1 MRGQWESSIRRL
13 NRHYQSAIP
22 PFEPPVKAIYH
33 DNMVIRWSAFELI
46 TDWNGTPVDIS
57 VTAIGPNWNDTQQ
70 TSFWGWGSKITDIEL
85 PATIIGSSNSIE
97 YRGTYN
103 DYIDAQTVYGDL
115 PNYETPYFGG
125 SKDPSNLIFYINGGA
140 SRLANSNLELTIETS
155 ITVYIT
161 YEKVK
166 TDQYHAAGARNTYTL
181 TTGTDIRHGIMAEFY
196 LIDVDD
202 TTNFMYIHM
211 NDVYDFQTPLDDH
224 ITKTAY
230 VLNANSWTQN
240 RVPNRYKVC
249 FNGGAITAQPAGTDP
264 RYPDWD
270 FSVPVDVAGFTD
282 FTITLE
288 EV

>member
-13 NRHYQSAIP
+13 NRHYQSAVP
-22 PFEPPVKAIYH
+22 PFEPPIKAIYH
-33 DNMVIRWSAFELI
+33 ENMVIRWSASELI
-46 TDWNGTPVDIS
+46 TEDIS

-70 TSFWGWGSKITDIEL
+70 TSFWGWGQRITDIEL
-85 PATIIGSSNSIE
+85 PATIVGASNNIA

-103 DYIDAQTVYGDL
+103 DYIDAQTVYGNP

-140 SRLANSNLELTIETS
+140 SRLANSNLELTIKTS
-155 ITVYIT
+155 ITAYIT
-161 YEKVK
+161 YESVR
-166 TDQYHAAGARNTYTL
+166 TDQNHTAGSRNTYTL
-181 TTGTDIRHGIMAEFY
+181 TTGNNIRHGIMAEFY
-196 LIDVDD
+196 LIDVED
-202 TTNFMYIHM
+202 TTNFLYIHM

-249 FNGGAITAQPAGTDP
+249 FDGGAITAQPAGTAPIDLVG
-264 RYPDWD
+264 Y
-270 FSVPVDVAGFTD
+270 PVDVAGFTD